1 MLAPSVSQLQRLTI
15 APAQIV
21 GAEIR
26 LTPEQRHYL
35 WRVLRLQKGDRLLA
49 MDGLGHCW
57 LVAAD
62 PPDQVQILAEQVPQA
77 STELPRPVV
86 LLVAMPKGQAMDDI
100 VRQSTELGATQIVP
114 IVSDRTLLQ
123 PSPQKLD
130 RWRRIAQEAAEQS
143 ERQFVPAIFDPQ
155 PWSNALNTWNAETC
169 EAYLCEARGDR
180 PHLLSTLL
188 PRRGASPS
196 TKPLAIAIGPEGG
209 WTDAEINGA
218 IAAGYQVVS
227 LGRRVLR
234 AMTAPAAALSIV
246 AAALEQDMSCNS
258 GLVG

>member
-1 MLAPSVSQLQRLTI
+1 VPQLQRLTI
-15 APAQIV
+15 APAQIA
-21 GAEIR
+21 GAEIH
-26 LTPEQRHYL
+26 LTREQRHYL

-49 MDGLGHCW
+49 IDGLGRCW

-62 PPDQVQILAEQVPQA
+62 PPDQVKILEEQVPQV
-77 STELPRPVV
+77 STELPHPAI

-114 IVSDRTLLQ
+114 ILSDRTLLQ

-143 ERQFVPAIFDPQ
+143 ERQIVPTVSEPQ
-155 PWSNALNTWNAETC
+155 TWSHALTEWNVETC
-169 EAYLCEARGDR
+169 DAYLCEARGDR
-180 PHLLSTLL
+180 PALLDRLL
-188 PRRGASPS
+188 QTAGAPHA
-196 TKPLAIAIGPEGG
+196 TKPIAIAIGPEGG
-209 WTDAEINGA
+209 WTDAEIDGA

-234 AMTAPAAALSIV
+234 AATAPAAALSIL
-246 AAALEQDMSCNS
+246 AATLERNS
-258 GLVG
+258 P